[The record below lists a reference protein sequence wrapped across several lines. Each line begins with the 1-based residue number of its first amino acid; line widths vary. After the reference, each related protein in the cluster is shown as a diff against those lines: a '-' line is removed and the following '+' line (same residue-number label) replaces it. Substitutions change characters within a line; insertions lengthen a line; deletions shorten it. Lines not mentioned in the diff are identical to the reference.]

1 MERGLQT
8 CHSQKHYLEASA
20 DHWKELG
27 YAAQQLAASTLQG
40 NEGSS

>member
-27 YAAQQLAASTLQG
+27 YAAQRLAVPTSQG
-40 NEGSS
+40 NEESS